1 MLVQSLLS
9 FFQLG
14 LQNGI
19 TFDLRR
25 KIQQIIEVKK
35 ELMKLP
41 CTDIKRRYF
50 KSHLFR
56 NSILQLNFTCLQLLD
71 FNTKQSKSQLI
82 SSMARDDKKQ
92 SMTHKDLM

>member
-1 MLVQSLLS
+1 MNLCLPRSCKHPWKNHLERGGTEEKSQQKGNGTYILLEGLTMLVQSLLS

-35 ELMKLP
+35 ELMKLHVL
-41 CTDIKRRYF
+41 TSRGVIF
-50 KSHLFR
+50 
-56 NSILQLNFTCLQLLD
+56 
-71 FNTKQSKSQLI
+71 
-82 SSMARDDKKQ
+82 
-92 SMTHKDLM
+92 

>member
-1 MLVQSLLS
+1 MIVQSLLS

-35 ELMKLP
+35 ELMKLHVLTSRGVILSP
-41 CTDIKRRYF
+41 TSSEI
-50 KSHLFR
+50 LFC
-56 NSILQLNFTCLQLLD
+56 NSILLASNFWISTLN
-71 FNTKQSKSQLI
+71 SQKV
-82 SSMARDDKKQ
+82 R
-92 SMTHKDLM
+92 

>member
-35 ELMKLP
+35 ELMKLHVL
-41 CTDIKRRYF
+41 TSRGVIF
-50 KSHLFR
+50 
-56 NSILQLNFTCLQLLD
+56 
-71 FNTKQSKSQLI
+71 
-82 SSMARDDKKQ
+82 
-92 SMTHKDLM
+92 